1 MTDYL
6 MDPSL
11 LATLSSSS
19 GHHRDTMTLGR
30 TRGYSAD
37 GRSLTRGHSY
47 DLDRDRL
54 LMAGAHHHQLTG
66 QHHSGVSTNGIIWFD
81 SIEYSM
87 KLIKNWCFFFFAVV
101 GNQRSILSRKPRSWH
116 PSPYGSDDELI
127 DEDDIL
133 SREAK
138 KQRIKAEIAR
148 RRQQIEQNSRL
159 HDELL
164 RLSRLREI
172 GDVSFVFFRLFWILK
187 KNEL

>member
-11 LATLSSSS
+11 LASLSGS

-30 TRGYSAD
+30 SARGYSAD
-37 GRSLTRGHSY
+37 GRSLNRGLSY
-47 DLDRDRL
+47 DLSDRDRL
-54 LMAGAHHHQLTG
+54 LMATGVGHHHHMTGSG
-66 QHHSGVSTNGIIWFD
+66 QHHSSVPG
-81 SIEYSM
+81 
-87 KLIKNWCFFFFAVV
+87 K
-101 GNQRSILSRKPRSWH
+101 SILSRKPRSWH
-116 PSPYGSDDELI
+116 PSPYGSDDEFI
-127 DEDDIL
+127 DEEDIL

-172 GDVSFVFFRLFWILK
+172 GDVRLNI
-187 KNEL
+187 